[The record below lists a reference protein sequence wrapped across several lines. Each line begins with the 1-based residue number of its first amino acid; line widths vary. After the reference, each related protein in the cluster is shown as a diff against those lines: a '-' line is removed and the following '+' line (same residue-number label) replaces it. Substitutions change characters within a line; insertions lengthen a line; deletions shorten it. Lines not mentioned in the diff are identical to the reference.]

1 MKEPWNDGPPA
12 EASLRREIAA
22 ERYALGRS
30 VEELERE
37 LKAAFDWRDQVERHK
52 VALAAGAV
60 GLGLFLAY
68 RRRRRSPERQ
78 VVAAIRG
85 VSREAAEAFSA
96 ITERLAPRRPNPLVR
111 AVVLPLVANAFGRWF
126 TDPGPAP
133 RPREEAAGTGRQYE
147 DTKEDTWN
155 VERPRAQR
163 V

>member
-1 MKEPWNDGPPA
+1 MKEPWDDG
-12 EASLRREIAA
+12 EESLRREIAA

-30 VEELERE
+30 VDELGRE
-37 LKAAFDWRDQVERHK
+37 LKAAFDWRGQVERHK

-68 RRRRRSPERQ
+68 RRRRRRSPERQ

-85 VSREAAEAFSA
+85 VSREAADAFSA
-96 ITERLAPRRPNPLVR
+96 VTERLAPRRPNPLVR
-111 AVVLPLVANAFGRWF
+111 AVVVPLVANALGRWF
-126 TDPGPAP
+126 SDSGPAP
-133 RPREEAAGTGRQYE
+133 RPREEPAGTGRKYE